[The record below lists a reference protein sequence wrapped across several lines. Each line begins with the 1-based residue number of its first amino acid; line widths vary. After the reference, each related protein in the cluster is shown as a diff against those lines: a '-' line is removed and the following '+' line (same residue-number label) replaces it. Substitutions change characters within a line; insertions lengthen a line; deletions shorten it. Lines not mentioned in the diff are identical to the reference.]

1 MIGGCLMSV
10 DVEHAVAFVRAHG
23 AECDRAWVRVSKVC
37 GRQVPPV
44 AGCTLVY
51 EDGMLPQKQ
60 VYCLRNT
67 CARVGG
73 PDGEVLGSG
82 DVPARDSR

>member
-1 MIGGCLMSV
+1 MSV
-10 DVEHAVAFVRAHG
+10 DFEHAVAFVRAHG
-23 AECDRAWVRVSKVC
+23 GECDRAWVSASTVC
-37 GRQVPPV
+37 GRQVAPV
-44 AGCTLVY
+44 AGCTPVY

-73 PDGEVLGSG
+73 TDGEVLGCG
-82 DVPARDSR
+82 DVPALDSRYSGRV